1 MARPKKKGDFKDII
15 TKKLKGN
22 DVKEVAPS
30 TSKKVE
36 PKKVEKSVKPKE
48 VIKPSVKSDAKVK
61 KIEAAESEEC
71 ISDLKVVSRAFPPS
85 SIFHELYHNIPV
97 ERRITKN
104 TDIGSRVIVAKYPAF
119 YKIYFMEYIDVGKPH
134 FPLGG
139 IKVYN
144 VTFEQTQYFYYDSVA
159 LHPTKKDKYR
169 VKNIDE

>member
-61 KIEAAESEEC
+61 KIEATESEEC
-71 ISDLKVVSRAFPPS
+71 ISDLKVVSRAFRHS
-85 SIFHELYHNIPV
+85 SIEFEIYYNIPV
-97 ERRITKN
+97 ERRITKD
-104 TDIGSRVIVAKYPAF
+104 TDIGSRVVVAKYPLF
-119 YKIYFMEYIDVGKPH
+119 YKIYFIEYIDAGKPH
-134 FPLGG
+134 FPVGG

-144 VTFEQTQYFYYDSVA
+144 ATFEQTQYFYYDSVA

>member
-36 PKKVEKSVKPKE
+36 KIIKSEK
-48 VIKPSVKSDAKVK
+48 VIKPSVKSKG
-61 KIEAAESEEC
+61 KIKQSEEVESEES
-71 ISDLKVVSRAFPPS
+71 ISDLRVVSRTFRHS
-85 SIFHELYHNIPV
+85 SIEFDTYAHIPV
-97 ERRITKN
+97 ERRITKT
-104 TDIGSRVIVAKYPAF
+104 TDIGSRVVVAKYPLF
-119 YKIYFMEYIDVGKPH
+119 YKIYFMEYIDIGKPH
-134 FPLGG
+134 FPNGG

-144 VTFEQTQYFYYDSVA
+144 ATFEQTQYFYYDSVA